1 MKPTFSEI
9 ATSWKADKRPW
20 IKKSSYAIY
29 TQLTNSYILPY
40 FSAGERPLC
49 EETIQAFVNQ
59 LFERGYSNKTV
70 RDTMLVLKMILA
82 YGTRTGAWPHIE
94 YKVRYPADAR
104 DSSSPT
110 VLTRPQ
116 HHRLQEYLRAHLSFQ
131 NLGIL
136 ICLHSGMRIGE
147 ICALQWRDLDVAA
160 GVIHVTK
167 TVQRI
172 YIHDGDYREYS
183 LQVDSPKTPSSIRD
197 IPLSQ
202 ELKGIIRP
210 LRRVLRAEDYV
221 VSNRDIPLEPRYYR
235 NYYYRLLDSLS
246 LPHVRFHALRH
257 SFATR
262 CIESKCDYKTV
273 SVLLGHASIST
284 TMDLYVHPGY
294 DEKKKAVEQMLRRL
308 G

>member
-1 MKPTFSEI
+1 MTLTFSQV
-9 ATSWKADKRPW
+9 AAAWKADKRQW

-29 TQLTNSYILPY
+29 TQLTNSYILPW
-40 FSAGERPLC
+40 FAAGHPLD
-49 EETIQAFVNQ
+49 EEGIQAFAGT
-59 LFERGYSNKTV
+59 LLGRGLSIKTV
-70 RDTMLVLKMILA
+70 RDTMLVLKMILRF
-82 YGTRTGAWPHIE
+82 GTRLGAWPHIE
-94 YKVRYPADAR
+94 YKVRYPADTR
-104 DSSSPT
+104 EHSSPT
-110 VLTRPQ
+110 VLSRDQ
-116 HHRLQEYLRAHLSFQ
+116 QHRLQDYLRAHFSFQ

-147 ICALQWRDLDVAA
+147 ICALQWQDLDVAA

-167 TVQRI
+167 TIQRI

-183 LQVDSPKTPSSIRD
+183 LQIDRPKTLSSIRD

-210 LRRVLRAEDYV
+210 LRRVLRPEDYV
-221 VSNRDIPLEPRYYR
+221 VSNRDTPLEPRYYR
-235 NYYYRLLDSLS
+235 SYYHRLLDSLG
-246 LPHVRFHALRH
+246 LPLVRFHALRH

-273 SVLLGHASIST
+273 SVLLGHASLST